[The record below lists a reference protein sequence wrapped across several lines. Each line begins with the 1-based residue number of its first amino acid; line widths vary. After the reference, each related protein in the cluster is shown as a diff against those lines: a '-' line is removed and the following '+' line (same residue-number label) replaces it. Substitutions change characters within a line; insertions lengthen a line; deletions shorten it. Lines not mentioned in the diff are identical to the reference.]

1 MRNYIYLIII
11 TGSVFLLMYNFKNL
25 GNNFFGSS
33 NNPEKKIENFYYY
46 LKNYYVD
53 KIDLDSLSSEIIKDV
68 VKRLDPHSFYISKNE
83 LPIVN
88 ESMRGS
94 FEGIGVNF
102 FFINDTV
109 SIIRVLKNSP
119 AEKFGL
125 IAGDRILMS
134 DRDTLYGKNLSNQKI
149 LDKIKGPKDSKISLE
164 IFRPSSAEKFKVNI
178 ERGKV
183 EIGSVFFYELEQDIG
198 YIKIDRFIKDTDV
211 DFKLAIENFN
221 EKGIKKLVLDLRDNP
236 GGYLFSAEKISDIF
250 LEKDQ
255 KIVIVKSSKGEIKE
269 KLASGEGIFKDGNIC
284 ILINKNSASASEVL
298 AGALQD
304 NDRAFIIGETSF
316 GKGLVQNQFPLGGK
330 DAIRLTVA
338 KYYTPSGRSIQK
350 PFKSYN
356 DNIDYLINDS
366 KKQYDQ
372 PIDTVMYYSTN
383 GKKLFTKGGIL
394 PDKILPNTEAEA
406 GNISYQIIGN
416 QLNRMVFEE
425 VDKNR
430 KFYSQLKKED
440 VLKDEFIDKSKW
452 IELLNGLSKKNK
464 IDFKSSDYETVINSI
479 KSILVF
485 QLFDRKT
492 QIEINNIKDPYI
504 FEAIK
509 ILK

>member
-1 MRNYIYLIII
+1 M
-11 TGSVFLLMYNFKNL
+11 
-25 GNNFFGSS
+25 
-33 NNPEKKIENFYYY
+33 
-46 LKNYYVD
+46 
-53 KIDLDSLSSEIIKDV
+53 
-68 VKRLDPHSFYISKNE
+68 
-83 LPIVN
+83 
-88 ESMRGS
+88 
-94 FEGIGVNF
+94 
-102 FFINDTV
+102 
-109 SIIRVLKNSP
+109 
-119 AEKFGL
+119 
-125 IAGDRILMS
+125 
-134 DRDTLYGKNLSNQKI
+134 
-149 LDKIKGPKDSKISLE
+149 
-164 IFRPSSAEKFKVNI
+164 
-178 ERGKV
+178 
-183 EIGSVFFYELEQDIG
+183 
-198 YIKIDRFIKDTDV
+198 
-211 DFKLAIENFN
+211 
-221 EKGIKKLVLDLRDNP
+221 
-236 GGYLFSAEKISDIF
+236 
-250 LEKDQ
+250 
-255 KIVIVKSSKGEIKE
+255 
-269 KLASGEGIFKDGNIC
+269 
-284 ILINKNSASASEVL
+284 
-298 AGALQD
+298 
-304 NDRAFIIGETSF
+304 
-316 GKGLVQNQFPLGGK
+316 VQNQFPLGGK

-416 QLNRMVFEE
+416 QLNLMVFEE